1 MSLRAKKLE
10 GIYLRAMSDLTRE
23 THLKKSQ
30 IGPKALAEYTKA
42 LIEECPNMNSR
53 TCDELLKIAHEL
65 DTLS

>member
-1 MSLRAKKLE
+1 MSLRAKRLQD
-10 GIYLRAMSDLTRE
+10 IYLIAMSNLTKA

-53 TCDELLKIAHEL
+53 TCEELLKIASEL